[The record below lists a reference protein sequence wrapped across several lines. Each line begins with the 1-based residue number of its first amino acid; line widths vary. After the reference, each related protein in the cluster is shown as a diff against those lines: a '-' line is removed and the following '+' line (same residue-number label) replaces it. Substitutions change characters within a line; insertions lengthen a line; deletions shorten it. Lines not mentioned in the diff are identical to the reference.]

1 MDKEKEEL
9 RTIKHSGGEY
19 TIEQYKNA
27 DAKYKIIVY
36 KNGKQKLCTT
46 QDQPGSYSD
55 LYKVMSNYIKAFE

>member
-1 MDKEKEEL
+1 MEQKKEEL
-9 RTIKHSGGEY
+9 RTINHSDGEY
-19 TIEQYKNA
+19 TIEQYKTA
-27 DAKYKIIVY
+27 DGKYKIIVY